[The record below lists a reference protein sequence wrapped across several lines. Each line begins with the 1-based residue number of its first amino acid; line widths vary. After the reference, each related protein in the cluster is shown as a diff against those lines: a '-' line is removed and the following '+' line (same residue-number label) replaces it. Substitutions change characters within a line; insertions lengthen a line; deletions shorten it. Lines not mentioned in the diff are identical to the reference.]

1 MPTRYRRNVWYQIGG
16 DMNPMDYSGTFA
28 RTDGNAIEVL
38 HIDSTI
44 DSVGER
50 EALDVGYPYWTK
62 EACYDDADLRA
73 FLGDDSARRSMNL
86 PEEWTPDMPLTRA
99 LRFAIADAAM
109 IYGFRTDGGGGGY
122 GVDVA
127 PRRATYWY
135 GRGREGM
142 KAWRASDSE
151 FRRLLRERDKS

>member
-1 MPTRYRRNVWYQIGG
+1 MMPKRYRRNVWYQIGG

-28 RTDGNAIEVL
+28 RIDGDRIDVL

-44 DSVGER
+44 DSVGEG

-62 EACYDDADLRA
+62 EACSDDADLRA
-73 FLGDDSARRSMNL
+73 FLADKYVRSSMDL
-86 PEEWTPDMPLTRA
+86 PEEWTADMPFTRA
-99 LRFAIADAAM
+99 LRFGIASEAM
-109 IYGFRTDGGGGGY
+109 SCGWHTDEGRAGF

-135 GRGREGM
+135 GRKGM
-142 KAWRASDSE
+142 KAWRAADSE